1 MTDKFKINLEYKGVI
16 KAVILKVPRN
26 MERDEETL
34 HNLLW
39 QIRRWFS
46 EATLELLEWR
56 DPTDS
61 NLQSDPDSDE
71 MSTLPYTWTESS
83 SGHNDTGREALNT
96 TTGGSGDSKDN
107 TQNAGQEYTDRNI
120 EG

>member
-16 KAVILKVPRN
+16 KAVILKVPRD
-26 MERDEETL
+26 MERNEESL

-46 EATLELLEWR
+46 EATLELLEWKTPVES
-56 DPTDS
+56 D
-61 NLQSDPDSDE
+61 LQPDPDSDE
-71 MSTLPYTWTESS
+71 MSTLPDSWTESD
-83 SGHNDTGREALNT
+83 SGQNDPGSEALST
-96 TTGGSGDSKDN
+96 TTGGGGGSKDN
-107 TQNAGQEYTDRNI
+107 SQNAGQEYTARNI